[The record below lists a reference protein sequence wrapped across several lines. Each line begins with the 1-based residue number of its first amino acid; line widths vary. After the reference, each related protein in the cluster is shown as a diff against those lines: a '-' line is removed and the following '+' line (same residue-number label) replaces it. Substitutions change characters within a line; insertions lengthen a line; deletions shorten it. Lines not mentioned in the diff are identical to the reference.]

1 MADTVPPGNPF
12 SVPQLSCKYCDTL
25 RCGSSA
31 SPCVTKYKAAPAITP
46 LTSQGL
52 PKRCLRE
59 IFEFLKDNLGS
70 FFHRV
75 LLTGDHVQDQ
85 LEGLR
90 ARRRYSGREHML
102 GNQRSRS
109 ESSRHAHGLETRLSR
124 FPSERVRQGP
134 RRGP

>member
-31 SPCVTKYKAAPAITP
+31 IPCVTKYTAATPAITP

-52 PKRCLRE
+52 ANRCLRE
-59 IFEFLKDNLGS
+59 IFECLNDNLGS

-75 LLTGDHVQDQ
+75 LLTGDHVQYQ

-90 ARRRYSGREHML
+90 ARRGYPGRE
-102 GNQRSRS
+102 
-109 ESSRHAHGLETRLSR
+109 
-124 FPSERVRQGP
+124 
-134 RRGP
+134 